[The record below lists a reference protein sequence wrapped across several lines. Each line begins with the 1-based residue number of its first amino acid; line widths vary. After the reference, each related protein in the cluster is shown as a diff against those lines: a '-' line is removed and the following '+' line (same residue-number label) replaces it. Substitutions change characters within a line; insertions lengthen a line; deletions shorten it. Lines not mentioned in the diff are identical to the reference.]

1 MSTLLPSFYKSTLK
15 NKLKRSEYL
24 ICLIIIGLLQTYQ
37 ISTIE
42 ELDNK
47 FPSPILFESRRKK
60 IQRFLSLYHLNFSTI
75 WFPILSIWLSL
86 NFSPLSVLYL
96 AIDRT
101 EWTGVNLLFV
111 SIIYQKR
118 AIPIYVTI
126 LQKKGASNF
135 REQQEVLA
143 KILPLFNNYKK
154 VVLGDREF
162 CSVGLAQW
170 LREQPETYFCLR
182 LKKNEYV
189 EIKENIW
196 MQLKDLAPN
205 PGVNFYL
212 QGVKITKTKGFCQG
226 EVAGKWARK
235 YRDKKSSEDAWFIS
249 TNLGDF
255 SQAINSYQKRFG
267 IEELFRD
274 IKSGGYQIDKTLAHG
289 DRLMSLLLLI
299 TLAYSSALLTGEKI
313 QQKRKIKYVS
323 RIKEKKR
330 YVKRHSYFYIGLHGK
345 DWVESLNYFEKIAES
360 LMSLS
365 PHKRPNYKRGNRAA
379 TLIKS
384 TL

>member
-1 MSTLLPSFYKSTLK
+1 MLPSFYESTLK
-15 NKLKRSEYL
+15 NRLKRSEYFIL
-24 ICLIIIGLLQTYQ
+24 LIIIGLLQKYQ

-42 ELDNK
+42 ELANK
-47 FPSPILFESRRKK
+47 FPSPILFESRRRKL
-60 IQRFLSLYHLNFSTI
+60 QRFLSLSRLSFSSI

-86 NFSPLSVLYL
+86 TFEPLSVLYL

-126 LQKKGASNF
+126 LKKKGASNF
-135 REQQEVLA
+135 REQQEVLT
-143 KILPLFNNYKK
+143 KILPLFCNHKK
-154 VVLGDREF
+154 VVLRDREF

-170 LREQPETYFCLR
+170 LREQSGTYFCLR

-189 EIKENIW
+189 EIEQNIW
-196 MQLKDLAPN
+196 MQLKDLSPK
-205 PGVNFYL
+205 PGVSFYL
-212 QGVKITKTKGFCQG
+212 QGVKITKTKGFYQG
-226 EVAGKWARK
+226 EVVGKWSRK
-235 YRDKKSSEDAWFIS
+235 YRDKKNSEDAWFIS
-249 TNLGDF
+249 TNLGSF

-274 IKSGGYQIDKTLAHG
+274 IKSGGYQIDKTLTHG
-289 DRLMSLLLLI
+289 DRLISLLLLI
-299 TLAYSSALLTGEKI
+299 TLAYSSAFFTGEKI
-313 QQKRKIKYVS
+313 QQKRQIKYVS
-323 RIKEKKR
+323 RVKEKKR

-345 DWVESLNYFEKIAES
+345 DWVESCLFFEKTAES
-360 LMSLS
+360 LMALS
-365 PHKRPNYKRGNRAA
+365 PHKRPNYKRGNRAV